1 MHACPG
7 AQLWLQKQQG
17 KSLLKSFQEAMKV
30 AVEGSRRT
38 PCFCK
43 GRAGKTHEWRIVAL
57 LCVKTRREGRSAMR
71 YCSLHWL
78 SYLLFCLWQNE
89 GLKHSKQNLCIW
101 HFPSLLTALPSG
113 YCAIQTHHSLWI
125 TKWLPPVRFC
135 HLFHFCVRHLCIS
148 IWIIF
153 FLYGESPFIFL
164 IYVRIRMN
172 ICAGWVFSDILWRSL
187 PRSSLLEYSC
197 LI

>member
-1 MHACPG
+1 
-7 AQLWLQKQQG
+7 
-17 KSLLKSFQEAMKV
+17 MKV

-135 HLFHFCVRHLCIS
+135 HLFHFCVTHLRIS
-148 IWIIF
+148 VWIIF
-153 FLYGESPFIFL
+153 FHCGESPFIFL
-164 IYVRIRMN
+164 FLMSVYVWIFLLVGFFQISSGVHCREALSWN
-172 ICAGWVFSDILWRSL
+172 TAAWYKELNNTTNHSL
-187 PRSSLLEYSC
+187 FRTKFGLHC
-197 LI
+197 H